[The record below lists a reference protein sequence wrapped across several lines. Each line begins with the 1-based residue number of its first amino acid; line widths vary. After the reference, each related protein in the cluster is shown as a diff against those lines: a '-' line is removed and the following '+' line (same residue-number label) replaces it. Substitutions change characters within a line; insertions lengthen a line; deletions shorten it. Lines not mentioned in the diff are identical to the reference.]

1 MPNATKKYARDL
13 TVFSHPFSAGY
24 WKMAAKE
31 LTDLRTLI
39 FAALIIAI
47 RVALKQLFIPVG
59 ENLSIYIGFIF
70 TAVGGSIYGPVMALI
85 VGTITDLLGFVVAP
99 TGAFNPLFTL
109 VEVLSTFLYALV
121 LYRRKITFGRLL
133 LAKLSVNVLA
143 NIILQSSIMAIVYG
157 KAFYVYV
164 VPRILKNIVM
174 LPFEVLILAV
184 VFGALIHPMIRLKL
198 YSPQQNTLKMTK
210 ISYIILVVLTVI
222 LLIVALMTS
231 ILMAINEQNEEA
243 MTTVLEVLFLVLVLI
258 SVVAIGVLA
267 VNVLRKNVPLFIL
280 LCVLG
285 IVILLAASVVV
296 LNYSAYK
303 DIFKAFMDSVFQK

>member
-1 MPNATKKYARDL
+1 MYH
-13 TVFSHPFSAGY
+13 HPFSAAY

-31 LTDLRTLI
+31 VADLRTLI

-59 ENLSIYIGFIF
+59 ESLSIYIGFIF

-109 VEVLSTFLYALV
+109 VEVLSTFLYAIV

-143 NIILQSSIMAIVYG
+143 NILLQSSIMALYG

-174 LPFEVLILAV
+174 LPFEVLVLAV
-184 VFGALIHPMIRLKL
+184 VFGALLRPMVRLGM
-198 YSPQQNTLKMTK
+198 YSQKQNTLEMTK
-210 ISYIILVVLTVI
+210 TSYLILVVLTVI
-222 LLIVALMTS
+222 LLIIALMT
-231 ILMAINEQNEEA
+231 AIFMSADSQNEEMMA
-243 MTTVLEVLFLVLVLI
+243 KALEILFIVLI
-258 SVVAIGVLA
+258 VISFVAVGVLA
-267 VNVLRKNVPLFIL
+267 VNVLKTNAPLFIV
-280 LCVLG
+280 LCALG
-285 IVILLAASVVV
+285 AVILFAASVVV
-296 LNYSAYK
+296 MNYDAYK
-303 DIFKAFMDSVFQK
+303 DMFRAVMDTVFQK

>member
-1 MPNATKKYARDL
+1 MANSKQKHVRDL
-13 TVFSHPFSAGY
+13 TVFPHPFSAAY
-24 WKMAAKE
+24 WKMAARE
-31 LTDLRTLI
+31 LADLRTLI

-59 ENLSIYIGFIF
+59 ESLSIYIGFIF

-99 TGAFNPLFTL
+99 TGPFNPLFTL
-109 VEVLSTFLYALV
+109 VEVLSTFLYAIV

-143 NIILQSSIMAIVYG
+143 NILLQSSIMAIVYG

-174 LPFEVLILAV
+174 LPFEVLVLTV
-184 VFGALIHPMIRLKL
+184 VLGALIPPMIRLGL
-198 YSPQQNTLKMTK
+198 YSREQGTLEMKKT
-210 ISYIILVVLTVI
+210 SYLILVVLTVI
-222 LLIVALMTS
+222 LLLIALMAAIVTS
-231 ILMAINEQNEEA
+231 IDSQNEEM
-243 MTTVLEVLFLVLVLI
+243 MTMALEVLFVVLI
-258 SVVAIGVLA
+258 VISFAAVGVLA
-267 VNVLRKNVPLFIL
+267 VNILKKNFPLFIV

-285 IVILLAASVVV
+285 AVILLAASIVV
-296 LNYSAYK
+296 LNYDAYK
-303 DIFKAFMDSVFQK
+303 DMFKSVMDSIFQN

>member
-1 MPNATKKYARDL
+1 MANTNQKYVRDL
-13 TVFSHPFSAGY
+13 TVFPHPFSAAY

-31 LTDLRTLI
+31 VTDLRTLI

-59 ENLSIYIGFIF
+59 ESLSIYIGFIF

-109 VEVLSTFLYALV
+109 VEVLSTFLYAIV

-143 NIILQSSIMAIVYG
+143 NILLQSSIMALLYG

-174 LPFEVLILAV
+174 LPFEVLVLAV
-184 VFGALIHPMIRLKL
+184 IFGALLRPMVRLGL
-198 YSPQQNTLKMTK
+198 YSQKQNTLEMTRT
-210 ISYIILVVLTVI
+210 SYLILVVLTVI
-222 LLIVALMTS
+222 LLIIALMTA
-231 ILMAINEQNEEA
+231 ILMSADNQNEETMA
-243 MTTVLEVLFLVLVLI
+243 KSLEILFIVLI
-258 SVVAIGVLA
+258 VISFVAVGVLA
-267 VNVLRKNVPLFIL
+267 VNVLKKNVPLFIV
-280 LCVLG
+280 LCALG
-285 IVILLAASVVV
+285 AVILFAASVVV
-296 LNYSAYK
+296 MNYDAYK
-303 DIFKAFMDSVFQK
+303 DMFRAVMDTVFQK